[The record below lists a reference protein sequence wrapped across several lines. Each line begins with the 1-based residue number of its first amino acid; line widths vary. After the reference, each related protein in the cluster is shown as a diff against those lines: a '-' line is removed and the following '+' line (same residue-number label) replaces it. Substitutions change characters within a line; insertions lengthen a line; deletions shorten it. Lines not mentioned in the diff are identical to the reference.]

1 MARSGGGDD
10 CLSLGA
16 VYDQGVRTSAFFKA
30 DGARAA
36 ADFQQT
42 GFSMPNIRTANK
54 NHKRTLAAQVART
67 VAAKKAVVEAVK
79 PVKVAE

>member
-1 MARSGGGDD
+1 
-10 CLSLGA
+10 
-16 VYDQGVRTSAFFKA
+16 
-30 DGARAA
+30 
-36 ADFQQT
+36 
-42 GFSMPNIRTANK
+42 MPNIRTANK